1 MIVSSLNR
9 CAALLL
15 LALVAGCGAGG
26 GAADRGRDECRWN
39 RSNCMYEGAYE
50 PGEREFAEDDAA
62 RLNKEALKRL
72 RRGSR

>member
-1 MIVSSLNR
+1 MIISSLNR

-15 LALVAGCGAGG
+15 LALIAGCGV

-39 RSNCMYEGAYE
+39 RSSCMHEGAYE
-50 PGEREFAEDDAA
+50 PGEREFAEDEAS